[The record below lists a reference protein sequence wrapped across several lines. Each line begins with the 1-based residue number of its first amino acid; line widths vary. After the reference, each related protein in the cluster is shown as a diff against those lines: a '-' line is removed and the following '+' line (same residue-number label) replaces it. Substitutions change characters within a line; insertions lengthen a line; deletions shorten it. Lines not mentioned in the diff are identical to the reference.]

1 MLTPVKRSALVVVV
15 AVSACL
21 PAEPEVFTVT
31 VSGAVTEAG
40 VPISGAM
47 LQLFRLSEVTGLPEA
62 VGAAT
67 TSANGAFS
75 FSTSVSERF
84 CPAVFVTVDVR
95 GPTGATTLQR
105 RTKRRGMRGQHVE
118 LRLLVLVGVH
128 ETLTTT
134 ICTLRHRSHASLGT
148 FALAFSA
155 T

>member
-1 MLTPVKRSALVVVV
+1 MLTPMKRSALVVVV

-95 GPTGATTLQR
+95 GPTGATLYSAERSVEGCGDNTLN
-105 RTKRRGMRGQHVE
+105 
-118 LRLLVLVGVH
+118 
-128 ETLTTT
+128 
-134 ICTLRHRSHASLGT
+134 
-148 FALAFSA
+148 FDF
-155 T
+155 